1 MVMSAPYS
9 EWTVDMVHDLPDDG
23 NRIEVID
30 GELLVSP
37 APSYLH
43 QEAVMQLYKI
53 LLPYVQ
59 SIGQHIVVAPAS
71 VTFSERREV
80 QPDLFVLPKRRGRRP
95 TRLEDVRKVTLVV
108 EVVSPNTERADRT
121 TKKGLYQEERV
132 PEYWI
137 VDPDSRTVERWRPES
152 AKAELFATTLAWH
165 PIPTRDALTIDL
177 ASYFRSVH
185 DET

>member
-1 MVMSAPYS
+1 MSAPYS

-71 VTFSERREV
+71 VTFSQRREV

-95 TRLEDVRKVTLVV
+95 TRFEDVREVTLVV

-121 TKKGLYQEERV
+121 TKRGLYQDERV

-137 VDPDSRTVERWRPES
+137 VDVDARIVERWRPDSEE
-152 AKAELFATTLAWH
+152 AEVLSTTLLWQPAESYD
-165 PIPTRDALTIDL
+165 PLAIDL
-177 ASYFRSVH
+177 TSYFRTLH
-185 DET
+185 GD